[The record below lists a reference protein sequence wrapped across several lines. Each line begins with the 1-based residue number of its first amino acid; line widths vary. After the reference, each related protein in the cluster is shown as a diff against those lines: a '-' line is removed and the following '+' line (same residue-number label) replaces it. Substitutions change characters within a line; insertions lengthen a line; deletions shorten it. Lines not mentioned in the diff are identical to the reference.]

1 MHLPCN
7 LITTDDWKCSLI
19 ECGLPNG
26 TKEFP
31 SQTAEMG
38 EIGDLRTCLSI
49 IANNLM
55 KKNEEFTYD
64 KILQMAKE
72 ALGYE

>member
-1 MHLPCN
+1 
-7 LITTDDWKCSLI
+7 
-19 ECGLPNG
+19 
-26 TKEFP
+26 
-31 SQTAEMG
+31 MG

-49 IANNLM
+49 ITNNLM

-64 KILQMAKE
+64 KILQMTKK